1 MGEVFTMTSLLI
13 WVRTRIS
20 ERYLGDRGGRTLGLY
35 YFLNHMSS
43 GFLYLLHANFYPRFF
58 CLSKRFIVDIYS
70 PFCSDNIIN
79 FSLTLSPFGW
89 SRHNIPS
96 INNLLPPDIRIDQ
109 LESPISRVKGIWLRS
124 GQLAWPHS
132 KVFIETPEQGPPS
145 FSGDVIKLQK
155 VGIRI
160 ASGNHLVKTR
170 GECV

>member
-13 WVRTRIS
+13 WVGTRIS

-96 INNLLPPDIRIDQ
+96 ITIYCHLI
-109 LESPISRVKGIWLRS
+109 LESINWKVPSLEWRAYDWDLDNWFGHIPKFLLKLLSKGLPLFLVMWLSYRK
-124 GQLAWPHS
+124 LAS
-132 KVFIETPEQGPPS
+132 E
-145 FSGDVIKLQK
+145 
-155 VGIRI
+155 
-160 ASGNHLVKTR
+160 
-170 GECV
+170 